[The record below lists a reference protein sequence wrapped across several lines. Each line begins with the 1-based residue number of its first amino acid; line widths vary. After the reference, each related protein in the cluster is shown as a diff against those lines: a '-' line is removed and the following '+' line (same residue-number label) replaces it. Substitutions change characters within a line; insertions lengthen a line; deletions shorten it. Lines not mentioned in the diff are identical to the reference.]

1 MQEVSTP
8 ASPALDQTRLAALVA
23 ELGGVL
29 AQTGS
34 FRDALQHCAQGIIRY
49 LDAALVRI
57 WTFNPATEMLELQ
70 VSEGLYTHLDGAHA
84 RIPLGAFK
92 IGKIAEEREP
102 HLTNNLS
109 NDPRVSNQEWVKRE
123 GLVSFAGFPLLV
135 DDKLAGVLGLF
146 SRHPLPPETLNA
158 LASVSTSIAVCIDR
172 KRAEAELR
180 RSEERFRT
188 TFAAAPIGM
197 VLTTIDGLLIETNEA
212 YRRIVGFTAEEL
224 AEKNFLTL
232 SHPADL
238 PLNRDLF
245 EQLLSGKIPSYTIE
259 KRYLCK
265 SGNFIWVRATAALQ
279 RDSFG
284 VPQDVIGLVEDI
296 SDRKRAEQE
305 RQRLVDE
312 LARSNEELSRFAHV
326 AAHDLQTPLR
336 MIKSYVQL
344 LARRLNSQMN
354 DSTAECMK
362 IILDGANRMEQLING
377 LLRYAAL
384 GQDRPPNAPVCMN
397 GVVTA
402 AISDLQHSITESGA
416 QIKFSDLPTVQG
428 DPIQL
433 LQLLQ
438 NLITNGIKYRNASLP
453 PVIQIAAIH
462 DGRSWKFSVKDNG
475 QGISPEYHA
484 LIFGLLKR
492 LHGNDVPGTGLGLAI
507 CKKIVEQHGGRIW
520 VESQAG
526 AGSTFFFTIPA

>member
-1 MQEVSTP
+1 MQEVTTP

-34 FRDALQHCAQGIIRY
+34 FRDALQHCAQGISRS

-92 IGKIAEEREP
+92 IGKIAEEREA
-102 HLTNNLS
+102 HLTNDLT

-146 SRHPLPPETLNA
+146 SRHPLPPETLSA

-197 VLTTIDGLLIETNEA
+197 VLTTIDGLLIETNEV
-212 YRRIVGFTAEEL
+212 YRRIVGFTQEEL
-224 AEKNFLTL
+224 AQRNFLSFT
-232 SHPADL
+232 HPADL
-238 PLNRDLF
+238 PRNRELF

-259 KRYLCK
+259 KRYLCN
-265 SGNFIWVRATAALQ
+265 GGHVIWVRATAALQ

-296 SDRKRAEQE
+296 SGWKRVEE
-305 RQRLVDE
+305 DRQRLVDE

-326 AAHDLQTPLR
+326 AAHDLQSPLR

-344 LARRLNSQMN
+344 LGRRLNGQLDN
-354 DSTAECMK
+354 STGQCME

-377 LLRYAAL
+377 LLRYATL
-384 GQDRPPNAPVCMN
+384 GQDRPTNSPVCMN
-397 GVVTA
+397 SVVA
-402 AISDLQHSITESGA
+402 AAVADLQQLIDESGA
-416 QIKFSDLPTVQG
+416 QIEFSHLPTVQ
-428 DPIQL
+428 
-433 LQLLQ
+433 
-438 NLITNGIKYRNASLP
+438 NLIGNGIKYRDPLRP
-453 PVIQIAAIH
+453 PVIQVAALN
-462 DGRSWKFSVKDNG
+462 DGRCWEFSVKDNG
-475 QGISPEYHA
+475 QGIAPEYHA

-492 LHGNDVPGTGLGLAI
+492 LHGSDVPGTGLGLAI

-526 AGSTFFFTIPA
+526 AGATFFFSIPA

>member
-1 MQEVSTP
+1 
-8 ASPALDQTRLAALVA
+8 
-23 ELGGVL
+23 
-29 AQTGS
+29 
-34 FRDALQHCAQGIIRY
+34 
-49 LDAALVRI
+49 
-57 WTFNPATEMLELQ
+57 
-70 VSEGLYTHLDGAHA
+70 
-84 RIPLGAFK
+84 
-92 IGKIAEEREP
+92 
-102 HLTNNLS
+102 
-109 NDPRVSNQEWVKRE
+109 
-123 GLVSFAGFPLLV
+123 
-135 DDKLAGVLGLF
+135 
-146 SRHPLPPETLNA
+146 
-158 LASVSTSIAVCIDR
+158 
-172 KRAEAELR
+172 
-180 RSEERFRT
+180 
-188 TFAAAPIGM
+188 
-197 VLTTIDGLLIETNEA
+197 
-212 YRRIVGFTAEEL
+212 
-224 AEKNFLTL
+224 
-232 SHPADL
+232 
-238 PLNRDLF
+238 
-245 EQLLSGKIPSYTIE
+245 
-259 KRYLCK
+259 
-265 SGNFIWVRATAALQ
+265 
-279 RDSFG
+279 
-284 VPQDVIGLVEDI
+284 
-296 SDRKRAEQE
+296 
-305 RQRLVDE
+305 
-312 LARSNEELSRFAHV
+312 
-326 AAHDLQTPLR
+326 
-336 MIKSYVQL
+336 
-344 LARRLNSQMN
+344 
-354 DSTAECMK
+354 MK